1 MFRMMKLN
9 PPNGWRA
16 VGWELAI
23 VTLGVLIALAAQQW
37 VEARSWADRA
47 EKAKAAINDQFSEH
61 IVNAI
66 EWRLVEP
73 CVAAQLDQ
81 LTGSVANPAET
92 LRPAKIVDERFGR
105 VLRAPARN
113 NLTNHYEA
121 ATADGAVTYLPPA
134 LRSDY
139 AGTVNQSRL
148 VTAFGEEFQQLA
160 GELTVMATQ
169 LRLDPGVRFE
179 LQKRIERARQLNN
192 VLGVIHRQNANRLIR
207 AGVRPSDEQI
217 QRRVRESGSVAV
229 CRELGLPLRPSS
241 ELFRDSPIAAL
252 TTR

>member
-1 MFRMMKLN
+1 MFRMLKLN
-9 PPNGWRA
+9 PPNGWKSVA
-16 VGWELAI
+16 WELGI
-23 VTLGVLIALAAQQW
+23 VTAGVLIALAVQQW
-37 VEARSWADRA
+37 AEARSWADRA
-47 EKAKAAINDQFSEH
+47 EKAKAAIDEQFSDH

-81 LTGSVANPAET
+81 LADRVADPAET
-92 LRPAKIVDERFGR
+92 IRPATIVDEGFGR

-113 NLTNHYEA
+113 NLTEHYEA

-134 LRSDY
+134 LRNDY
-139 AGTVNQSRL
+139 AGTVNQARL
-148 VTAFGEEFQQLA
+148 VTAFGEELQQLA
-160 GELTVMATQ
+160 GELTVMATP

-192 VLGVIHRQNANRLIR
+192 ALGVIHRQIANRLIR
-207 AGVRPSDEQI
+207 AGIRPSDEQI
-217 QRRVRESGSVAV
+217 QTRVRESGSVAV

-241 ELFRDSPIAAL
+241 ELFRNSPIAAPA
-252 TTR
+252 TR